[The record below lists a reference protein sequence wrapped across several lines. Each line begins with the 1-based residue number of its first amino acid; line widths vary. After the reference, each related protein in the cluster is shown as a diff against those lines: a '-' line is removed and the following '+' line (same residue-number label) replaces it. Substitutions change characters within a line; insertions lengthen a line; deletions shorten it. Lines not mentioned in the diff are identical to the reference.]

1 MSSVAPVPAHS
12 SAADAAAPPGQPT
25 GQLPGQPP
33 GPPHGPQ
40 GGLQRRV
47 LGVLVASQVLGG
59 VGASLGVAVGGP
71 LGAALAGTTTLA
83 GLPGTATVLGAA
95 LAAVP
100 LARLTARRGRRPG
113 LAAGYLVGALGGA
126 VVVLAAAAGS
136 FLLLLAGTM
145 LLGAATAAGLQ
156 ARYAAT
162 DLAEPGHRARALSA
176 VVWATTVGAVLGP
189 NLSDPAGGIAR
200 SAGLPV
206 LAGPFVWSAMTFA
219 AAAVLLAALLR
230 PDPLLRARALRPLTE
245 PPAQRLPVRAALALV
260 VRSPVARMGLAGMAV
275 GHAVMVAVMTMT
287 PVHMLTGG
295 ATLAGVG
302 VVISAHVAGMY
313 ALSPLTGYLV
323 DRLGGR
329 PVVVLGGVV
338 LLLAV
343 GVVATASPHADLVL
357 ALGLFLLGLG
367 WSATLVAG
375 STLLTEGVPLPA
387 RPSVQGVADL
397 VMGLAGASAG
407 AAAGVVMGLAGYP
420 VLALAAGATVLPLLL
435 VVLTGSAYVPR
446 PRRWPGKR

>member
-1 MSSVAPVPAHS
+1 
-12 SAADAAAPPGQPT
+12 
-25 GQLPGQPP
+25 
-33 GPPHGPQ
+33 
-40 GGLQRRV
+40 
-47 LGVLVASQVLGG
+47 
-59 VGASLGVAVGGP
+59 
-71 LGAALAGTTTLA
+71 
-83 GLPGTATVLGAA
+83 
-95 LAAVP
+95 
-100 LARLTARRGRRPG
+100 
-113 LAAGYLVGALGGA
+113 
-126 VVVLAAAAGS
+126 
-136 FLLLLAGTM
+136 
-145 LLGAATAAGLQ
+145 
-156 ARYAAT
+156 
-162 DLAEPGHRARALSA
+162 
-176 VVWATTVGAVLGP
+176 
-189 NLSDPAGGIAR
+189 
-200 SAGLPV
+200 
-206 LAGPFVWSAMTFA
+206 
-219 AAAVLLAALLR
+219 
-230 PDPLLRARALRPLTE
+230 
-245 PPAQRLPVRAALALV
+245 
-260 VRSPVARMGLAGMAV
+260 
-275 GHAVMVAVMTMT
+275 MVAVMTMT

-329 PVVVLGGVV
+329 PVVALGGVV